1 VLAFALYL
9 SHMLQGCEQRWFG
22 GLHVG
27 SELPPLPRKS
37 PLAGQ
42 SYGGCVVSAFASLIL
57 FVLVSREKQS
67 KKRKHDFF
75 FSGSRISGAVFHQDS
90 HSCAEAI
97 NWRKS

>member
-1 VLAFALYL
+1 MLAFALYL
-9 SHMLQGCEQRWFG
+9 SHRLQGCEQRWFG

-27 SELPPLPRKS
+27 SELPPLPPKS

-75 FSGSRISGAVFHQDS
+75 F
-90 HSCAEAI
+90 
-97 NWRKS
+97 